1 MAGKVIG
8 RKMNIGFI
16 GTMSRSSDNVVVN
29 RVAKEQISFGDV
41 VVLNEDNTVS
51 PFNFSGDEAQNI
63 IGIAVRI
70 IKQEMNISGQVAY
83 LPDEAVDILSRG
95 SITVLSDGAK
105 LVAGGP
111 VYIYSSDNGFVFTG
125 DSINEKATLISNMV
139 FTTGIVDGNKT
150 AEVTILERKA

>member
-1 MAGKVIG
+1 MPGKVIG

-51 PFNFSGDEAQNI
+51 PFDFSGDENQNI

-70 IKQEMNISGQVAY
+70 IKQEMDIRGQVAY
-83 LPDEAVDILSRG
+83 LADEAVDILSRG
-95 SITVLSDGAK
+95 SITILSDGSN
-105 LVAGGP
+105 LVAGGK
-111 VYIYSSDNGFVFTG
+111 VYIYNSDKGITYTGNGTNQEAKL
-125 DSINEKATLISNMV
+125 INNMV
-139 FTTGIVDGNKT
+139 FTTGGVDGNNT